1 MSQYRSSNAHK
12 RAQTQKTAVIDYDR
26 LKKLNAAVA
35 KINMQL
41 QETDSDNENGTDS
54 SYDLSDFSSENDKSD
69 SDTYLLQKH
78 LLVGVIFLKQF

>member
-1 MSQYRSSNAHK
+1 MSQCRSSNAHK
-12 RAQTQKTAVIDYDR
+12 RAQTQKAAVIDNDR

-54 SYDLSDFSSENDKSD
+54 SYGLSDFSCENDKSD
-69 SDTYLLQKH
+69 PDTYLLQKH
-78 LLVGVIFLKQF
+78 LLVGVTF

>member
-1 MSQYRSSNAHK
+1 MSQCRSSNAHK
-12 RAQTQKTAVIDYDR
+12 RAQTQKAAVIDNDR

-35 KINMQL
+35 NMQL

>member
-1 MSQYRSSNAHK
+1 MSQCRSSNAHK
-12 RAQTQKTAVIDYDR
+12 RAQTQKAAVIDNDR

-54 SYDLSDFSSENDKSD
+54 SYDLSDFSSENYKSD